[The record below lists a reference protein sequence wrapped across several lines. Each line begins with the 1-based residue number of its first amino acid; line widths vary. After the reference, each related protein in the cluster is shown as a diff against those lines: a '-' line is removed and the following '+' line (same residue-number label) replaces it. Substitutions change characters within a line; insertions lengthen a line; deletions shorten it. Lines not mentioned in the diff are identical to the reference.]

1 MELLFVFALLLI
13 ILYYFYKKKP
23 KNHYPVIQYQDH
35 KKHVLNYKKIQTMN
49 TPIKDLQYVYYLLS
63 LIDELPQDKSIL
75 IYLLLKK
82 WNEQKDISLEEKD
95 YELSIH
101 FLKTYKMC
109 IRDRYGILYLQVG
122 EQLHQNEKVRIGG
135 SLSLIHIYHNISLF
149 LMPFLECNMD
159 GVLLD

>member
-1 MELLFVFALLLI
+1 MAKPSLLEIILHPVVYQMELLFVFALLFI

-49 TPIKDLQYVYYLLS
+49 TPIKDLQYVYLLS
-63 LIDELPQDKSIL
+63 FIDDLPQDKSIL

-101 FLKTYKMC
+101 FLKTYTNSNSIMITPLNHYTTTSK
-109 IRDRYGILYLQVG
+109 
-122 EQLHQNEKVRIGG
+122 
-135 SLSLIHIYHNISLF
+135 
-149 LMPFLECNMD
+149 
-159 GVLLD
+159 